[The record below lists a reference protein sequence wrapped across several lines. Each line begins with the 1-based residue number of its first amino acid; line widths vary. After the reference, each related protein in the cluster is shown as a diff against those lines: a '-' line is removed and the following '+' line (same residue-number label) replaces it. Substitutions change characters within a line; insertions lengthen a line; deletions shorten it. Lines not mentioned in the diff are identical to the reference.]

1 MFKIIKDNK
10 KGTSLIELLVSV
22 TLFSVIVLAATRISG
37 MVIEGQRNAI
47 AAQELQS
54 NLRYVFEVMS
64 KEIRTARGAHDGI
77 NCGVVP
83 YYKTYNTNISGTDD
97 NSIYFKNKDG
107 ECVAYELWVDNRIY
121 VKRGTTSPYV
131 PITPSSVEVLSLL
144 FHIEEDRVG
153 EFHSQQG
160 IVSVDME
167 VKIIGKKMHEQK
179 MKMQTSIASRYYE

>member
-1 MFKIIKDNK
+1 
-10 KGTSLIELLVSV
+10 LVSV

-77 NCGVVP
+77 DCGITP
-83 YYKTYNTNISGTDD
+83 YYKTYNTNVSGTDD
-97 NSIYFKNKDG
+97 NIIYFKNKDG
-107 ECVAYELWVDNRIY
+107 ECVTYELRVDNRIY

-160 IVSVDME
+160 FVSVDME
-167 VKIIGKKMHEQK
+167 VKIIGKKIHEQK
-179 MKMQTSIASRYYE
+179 MKMQTGITSRYYE

>member
-1 MFKIIKDNK
+1 MFGKIIDNK

-22 TLFSVIVLAATRISG
+22 TLFSVIVLAATQISG

-64 KEIRTARGAHDGI
+64 KEIRTAQGAHDGI

-121 VKRGTTSPYV
+121 VKRGSSPYV
-131 PITPSSVEVLSLL
+131 PVTPKSVEVLSLL
-144 FHIEEDRVG
+144 FHIEEDMAG

-160 IVSVDME
+160 FVGVDME
-167 VKIIGKKMHEQK
+167 VKVIGKKIHEQK
-179 MKMQTSIASRYYE
+179 MKMQTGITSRYYE